1 MTVTVRPPAHSSSAE
16 PANQLANF
24 VKGAGGS
31 VLQLSM
37 RRIHDLVASCL
48 PYEFEDVVA
57 EVTGADR
64 IEPVDFS
71 VLEFSR
77 RVYKL
82 TRLATRSQRLARA
95 MVPWLDGPRITR
107 AIPRLSAPKLTRQ
120 YELFF
125 PVFNH
130 PYELFALF
138 AVPDWRKHCR
148 LAACFI
154 SEIWIHEMPDYLLE
168 LLAEFDHLFLG
179 VSHPTA
185 ATGRIV
191 GRPCTYLPLAVDVL
205 RFTPFPNL
213 PPRSIDVCN
222 IGRRSPVTHA
232 ALLQLARERRI
243 FYYYDT
249 VQTSGEGGK
258 QMTFRVGNA
267 SEHRL
272 LLASV
277 LQRSRYYVAY
287 RGRVNEPETTQ
298 GKEEISARFY
308 EGVAAGAVL
317 IGDPPRSDEFH
328 KQFDWPDAVISMPF
342 DSPDAGEILGRIDA
356 EPQRIER
363 IRLNNVH
370 YAALRHDW
378 VHRLRI
384 VYQTLGIEPTQA
396 MLAREERLR
405 SIASLAIQ
413 SQSDGGLIGHG
424 FLPAS
429 NGQGRS

>member
-1 MTVTVRPPAHSSSAE
+1 MTVTVRPAARSSSAK

-24 VKGAGGS
+24 VKGGGGS

-37 RRIHDLVASCL
+37 RRIHDLVAFCL

-82 TRLATRSQRLARA
+82 TRLASGSQRLARA
-95 MVPWLDGPRITR
+95 MVPWFDGRRITR
-107 AIPRLSAPKLTRQ
+107 AVMPSLSAPKLSRE
-120 YELFF
+120 YDLFF

-130 PYELFALF
+130 PFELFALF
-138 AVPDWRKHCR
+138 AVPDWRKRCR

-154 SEIWIHEMPDYLLE
+154 SEIWVHEMPDYLLE
-168 LLAEFDHLFLG
+168 LLAEFDHLFVG
-179 VSHPTA
+179 VRHPVQQTA
-185 ATGRIV
+185 RIV

-205 RFTPFPNL
+205 RFSPYPNP

-232 ALLQLARERRI
+232 ALLKLARERRI

-258 QMTFRVGNA
+258 QMTFHVGNA

-272 LLASV
+272 LLANV

-317 IGDPPRSDEFH
+317 VGEPPRSDEFL
-328 KQFDWPDAVISMPF
+328 KQFDWPDSVIWMPF
-342 DSPDAGEILGRIDA
+342 DSADAGEILRKIDA
-356 EPQRIER
+356 EPQRIKR
-363 IRLNNVH
+363 IRRNNVH

-384 VYQTLGIEPTQA
+384 VYQTLGIQPTEA
-396 MLAREERLR
+396 MLTREERLR
-405 SIASLAIQ
+405 ALATLALE
-413 SQSDGGLIGHG
+413 SGGD
-424 FLPAS
+424 AV
-429 NGQGRS
+429 

>member
-1 MTVTVRPPAHSSSAE
+1 MTVTVRPPAHSSSAK

-24 VKGAGGS
+24 VKGDGGG

-37 RRIHDLVASCL
+37 RRIHDLVAFCL

-71 VLEFSR
+71 VLELSR
-77 RVYKL
+77 RVYK
-82 TRLATRSQRLARA
+82 
-95 MVPWLDGPRITR
+95 
-107 AIPRLSAPKLTRQ
+107 
-120 YELFF
+120 LFF

-148 LAACFI
+148 LAAFFI

-179 VSHPTA
+179 VNHPTA

-205 RFTPFPNL
+205 RFTPYPNL

-232 ALLQLARERRI
+232 ALLRLARERRI

-272 LLASV
+272 LLANV

-317 IGDPPRSDEFH
+317 
-328 KQFDWPDAVISMPF
+328 
-342 DSPDAGEILGRIDA
+342 L
-356 EPQRIER
+356 
-363 IRLNNVH
+363 
-370 YAALRHDW
+370 
-378 VHRLRI
+378 
-384 VYQTLGIEPTQA
+384 
-396 MLAREERLR
+396 
-405 SIASLAIQ
+405 
-413 SQSDGGLIGHG
+413 
-424 FLPAS
+424 
-429 NGQGRS
+429 